1 MMYLVSRLQ
10 SSVEVQFGVLSGS
23 VKVSNGVDGVVGF
36 LPVFDDLQKAE
47 EYAEGAA
54 VLELVEVEK

>member
-1 MMYLVSRLQ
+1 MMYVVSRLNK
-10 SSVEVQFGVLSGS
+10 SVEVQFGTWSGS
-23 VKVSNGVDGVVGF
+23 VKVSNGVDGIVGY